1 MGNDKNA
8 WEWETN
14 ASIDGAELRP
24 EREDMLPSARI
35 FMVGFAMGKGKE
47 MTTAEIV
54 EFARY
59 KNWEG
64 AERMMEKACRNTPI
78 YKDDD
83 GKWKECE

>member
-1 MGNDKNA
+1 
-8 WEWETN
+8 
-14 ASIDGAELRP
+14 
-24 EREDMLPSARI
+24 
-35 FMVGFAMGKGKE
+35 MGKGKE